1 MAVEI
6 EDNTY
11 QVETE
16 INSALALTL
25 RLALEDVH
33 RRSNPRTPLK
43 DNGLRTSVLK
53 TVVNSPML
61 QRGIIE
67 WRVPYAAA
75 QEQGGRRDP
84 RTGKY
89 VVFTNY
95 TTPGTGK
102 EFAERSV
109 RETMKNFGEIAKQA
123 GLI

>member
-16 INSALALTL
+16 INNALALTL

-67 WRVPYAAA
+67 WRVPYASY
-75 QEQGGRRDP
+75 QERGMRADG
-84 RTGKY
+84 TH
-89 VVFTNY
+89 VVKHY

-109 RETMKNFGEIAKQA
+109 KETMKNFGEIAKQA